1 MAKFCSKYVLPT
13 ILPPQWSSCNSV
25 STTEFPQSSCGM
37 QDIKCPTLHS
47 TTTFLQEGFGMRDVG
62 CPNDFSKLPPPA
74 TFFVQLFASCA
85 MVNQYFQNLLPAT
98 FAPQVFPLKF
108 STVWYSPVESIS
120 VVCSLQNWLITE
132 NLSMTLNDHGIDQSS
147 LESSRFF

>member
-47 TTTFLQEGFGMRDVG
+47 TATFLQEGFEMRYVG
-62 CPNDFSKLPPPA
+62 CPNEFSKFLPPA
-74 TFFVQLFASCA
+74 TFFAQILRVVGCRMQ
-85 MVNQYFQNLLPAT
+85 NGQPTFQNILPAT
-98 FAPQVFPLKF
+98 FPHKF
-108 STVWYSPVESIS
+108 LTIRSSLAESIS
-120 VVCSLQNWLITE
+120 TVCSLQNRLITE
-132 NLSMTLNDHGIDQSS
+132 NLSMTSIDHGINQSS
-147 LESSRFF
+147 LQSS